1 MKNFW
6 DKYKNKVKQLKNE
19 VIVLYVAYRD
29 PRVSVWAKALLGLV
43 VGYALSPVDLIPD
56 FIPVLGFLDD
66 LLLLPLGIYWC
77 IKLIPAEVLDEARV
91 KAKEI
96 RPEQSKKAAVVIV
109 GIWVVLVV
117 WVVGM
122 VWKLFY

>member
-1 MKNFW
+1 MNNLW
-6 DKYKNKVKQLKNE
+6 NKYQNKIKQLKEE

-56 FIPVLGFLDD
+56 FIPVLGLLDD

-77 IKLIPAEVLDEARV
+77 VKLIPAEVLEDARV
-91 KAKEI
+91 KAGEI
-96 RPEQSKKAAVVIV
+96 NPEQSKKAAVVIV
-109 GIWVVLVV
+109 GIWIVAVV

-122 VWKLFY
+122 VLN